1 MNTKRTTNAVDSPTG
16 RPQARHTILFF
27 ILAFLISWA
36 AWAPLVIFSDR
47 AEQLD
52 FLLMVGAYGPF
63 LAAVLT
69 SLVYGGWRGLWR
81 WLKTIFRWR
90 LPVKWYLVAI
100 FINFLF
106 VAAHLG
112 LYLLLGGKIAIA
124 TDLDRP
130 WYAYLIMFPVVVLIS
145 WPFGSGLG
153 EETGWRGFALSGL
166 LQRFSPLTAS
176 VILAVLWGLWHIPPL
191 FFMSSWDGSAQSFL
205 LFIYVIP
212 LSILMTWV
220 YCGSRGSALTSMLMH
235 TGGNIYSSQLGI
247 VLVFDAVLV
256 GAVEPDFT
264 ILKTVYYT
272 LIAAAV
278 LIATRGRLG
287 YPSAQKAVR
296 PAEGEQV
303 AIA

>member
-1 MNTKRTTNAVDSPTG
+1 MSPDMEGPQTK
-16 RPQARHTILFF
+16 HTVLFF
-27 ILAFLISWA
+27 VLAFVISWA
-36 AWAPLVIFSDR
+36 AWAPLVIFPDR
-47 AEQLD
+47 AERLD
-52 FLLMVGAYGPF
+52 FLLMVGAYGPL
-63 LAAVLT
+63 LAAVIT

-81 WLKTIFRWR
+81 WLKRIFRWR

-100 FINFLF
+100 FINFVF

-112 LYLLLGGKIAIA
+112 LYLLLGGKLAIA

-130 WYAYLIMFPVVVLIS
+130 WYAYPIIFPLVVLLS

-153 EETGWRGFALSGL
+153 EEAGWRGFALPGL

-176 VILAVLWGLWHIPPL
+176 VILGVLWGLWHIPPL

-235 TGGNIYSSQLGI
+235 TGGNIYSTWLGT
-247 VLVFDAVLV
+247 VLVFDTVLV

-272 LIAAAV
+272 LIAAVV

-287 YPSAQKAVR
+287 YPSEKRAKHLDEVRQGAV
-296 PAEGEQV
+296 A
-303 AIA
+303 